1 MDRSLFIAMS
11 GAKQTLLEQT
21 ANANNLANSQTTG
34 FKADLHQFR
43 SMPVFG
49 PGYPTRVYAM
59 TERPGSDLSM
69 GILQTTGRSLDVA
82 IKGDGWLAVVGKDGQ
97 EAYTRAGDLRVSP
110 QGQLKNAAGWAILGE
125 QGPVSIPP
133 YDKLDIG
140 KDGTISIIPLGSNA
154 TTLVVVDRIKL
165 VKPDLQNLEK
175 RSDGLMYA
183 KNGGKLTPSAN
194 VSLVQGALEGSNVNT
209 VEAMVSMI
217 ELARHFEL
225 QTKVMKSADENAS
238 ITAKLMQMA

>member
-1 MDRSLFIAMS
+1 MDKSLFIAMS
-11 GAKQTLLEQT
+11 GAKQTLQAQT

-34 FKADLHQFR
+34 FKSDLQQFR

-59 TERPGSDLSM
+59 TERPGTDLSM
-69 GILQTTGRSLDVA
+69 GGLQTTGRSFDVA
-82 IKGDGWLAVVGKDGQ
+82 VKGDGWLAVTGKDGQ
-97 EAYTRAGDLRVSP
+97 EAYTRAGDLRISP
-110 QGQLKNAAGWAILGE
+110 QGQLENGAGRPILGD
-125 QGPVSIPP
+125 QGPISIPP

-140 KDGTISIIPLGSNA
+140 KDGTISIVPLGSNA

-165 VKPDLQNLEK
+165 VKPDAQTLEK
-175 RSDGLMYA
+175 RADGLMYA
-183 KNGGKLTPSAN
+183 ENGGTLPPSAD
-194 VSLVQGALEGSNVNT
+194 VSLIQGALEGSNVNT
-209 VEAMVSMI
+209 IEAMGSMI

-238 ITAKLMQMA
+238 VSAKLMQMA